1 MSVAED
7 NKPESGLWK
16 DYLNRGSVTKIAEE
30 IGQVD
35 KGFDQRSFVEAV
47 IDKSFSGLELKQ
59 RITAIA
65 RTLHQFLPRSYARSM
80 RIFKQ
85 AAPRLGGFEN
95 WALMSYI
102 ELYGLDHFDD
112 SIAAMKELTQYSS
125 AEFAI
130 RPFMIRYESEMM
142 PVLHRWAGDSNE
154 HVRRLAAEG
163 SRPRGVWTQHI
174 ESFKQDPRPVLR
186 LLEKLKADSYLYVR
200 KAVAN
205 NLNDISKD
213 HPDLVIE
220 TALAWKNDGNKHTD
234 WIIKHACRSLIKKGN
249 PKVFPI
255 FGFTSSPK
263 VDVKRFTLSRKKVKI
278 GTDVSLSFDLT
289 SGANRSQKLA
299 VDYRVHYVKKNGR
312 HSPKVFK
319 LTEKVIG
326 PRKTEK
332 VTTRH
337 SFEDRSTRT
346 HYPGRHRIDLI
357 INGVTCHSTEF
368 LLLKM

>member
-1 MSVAED
+1 MPPAED

-30 IGQVD
+30 IGRVD
-35 KGFDQRSFVEAV
+35 RGFDQRSFVEAS
-47 IDKSFSGLELKQ
+47 IDKSFSDLELKQ

-65 RTLHQFLPRSYARSM
+65 RTLHQFLPNDYGRSM
-80 RIFKQ
+80 RIFRK
-85 AAPRLGGFEN
+85 AAPHLGGFEN
-95 WALMSYI
+95 WALMSFI

-112 SIAAMKELTQYSS
+112 SIAAMKDLTRYGT

-130 RPFMIRYESEMM
+130 RPFMIRYERKML

-174 ESFKQDPRPVLR
+174 ESFKKDPRPVLA
-186 LLEKLKADSYLYVR
+186 LLEKLKADPSLYVR

-220 TALAWKNDGNKHTD
+220 TALAWNNDGNKHTD
-234 WIIKHACRSLIKKGN
+234 WIVKHACRSLIKKGN

-263 VDVKRFTLSRKKVKI
+263 VEVRRFRLSRKKVKI
-278 GTDVSLSFDLT
+278 GSSISLSFDLV

-299 VDYRVHYVKKNGR
+299 IDYRLHYVKKNGKR
-312 HSPKVFK
+312 SPRVFK
-319 LTEKVIG
+319 LSEKVLG
-326 PRKTEK
+326 SGKT
-332 VTTRH
+332 VMISTRH
-337 SFEDRSTRT
+337 SFENRCTRI
-346 HYPGRHRIDLI
+346 HYPGEHRLDLI
-357 INGVTCHSTEF
+357 INGRVVLSEDF
-368 LLLKM
+368 SLAR